1 MSTEAKVVKVG
12 PDLSSLSTLP
22 GSSGEISIETSEND
36 NTIFGS
42 VFSST
47 LPGVRDYTFSGNA
60 WFRQTPG
67 FQANVKKSGES
78 TSFTAAELE
87 QEDGQTYIV
96 SDFTQTPWDY
106 TQSIDVRDDGT
117 LVDPDDIESI
127 DYMFG
132 RVTFVE
138 GYSVTGDVEADGSY
152 LPLEAIAAANNIS
165 VTQNAESVSNSSF
178 NDVQDANGF
187 NTYRSGLKDVS
198 VEVSGF
204 DRVSNT
210 FFDDLKSVEQFVV
223 DIDWEGTGETLCRGI
238 FTVLSTSQ
246 SGDVGENEEFDASF
260 SLFVPEDVLPFSWYF
275 GPNTEATQGMQD
287 IINAWINREDLSFE
301 YLPNGEGNKG
311 FEGAVVVTDASI
323 ETSVDGIGELTLEG
337 QGNGELTVINAP

>member
-12 PDLSSLSTLP
+12 PDLSTLSTLP

-67 FQANVKKSGES
+67 FQANVKKSGDP
-78 TSFTAAELE
+78 TAVTGVALS

-96 SDFTQTPWDY
+96 DDLSQTPWDWN
-106 TQSIDVRDDGT
+106 QSVDIRDDGS
-117 LVDPDDIESI
+117 LVDPADIESI

-132 RVTFVE
+132 RVTFVDT
-138 GYSVTGDVEADGSY
+138 YTVTGNIEADASY
-152 LPLEAIAAANNIS
+152 LPLTAIAAANNIS

-178 NDVQDANGF
+178 NDVQSANGF

-198 VEVSGF
+198 IEVSGF
-204 DRVSNT
+204 DRTSNT
-210 FFDDLKSVEQFVV
+210 FFDDLKSVEQFVIDV
-223 DIDWEGTGETLCRGI
+223 DWEGTGQTLCRGV
-238 FTVLSTSQ
+238 FTVQSTSQ

-260 SLFVPEDVLPFSWYF
+260 SLFVPENVLPFSWYF

-287 IINAWINREDLSFE
+287 IINAWINRTDLSFE